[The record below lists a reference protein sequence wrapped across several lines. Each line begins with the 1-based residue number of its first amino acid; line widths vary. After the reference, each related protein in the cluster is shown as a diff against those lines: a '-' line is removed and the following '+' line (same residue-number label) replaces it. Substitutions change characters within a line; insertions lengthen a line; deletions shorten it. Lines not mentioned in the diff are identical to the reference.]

1 MAEMVYPLPS
11 MTTFLALMVMKGLV
25 FATRSPASSYEPG
38 TSMTA
43 GPVIGTAAAH
53 AVRNSEMRVTNSP
66 LDLVFIIGGQNRV
79 DIKYCVRDGE
89 DPERGHVP
97 EGSRQ
102 D

>member
-1 MAEMVYPLPS
+1 
-11 MTTFLALMVMKGLV
+11 
-25 FATRSPASSYEPG
+25 
-38 TSMTA
+38 MTA

-53 AVRNSEMRVTNSP
+53 AVRNSETRVANNP

-79 DIKYCVRDGE
+79 DIKYRVRDGE
-89 DPERGHVP
+89 DPHGGHVP